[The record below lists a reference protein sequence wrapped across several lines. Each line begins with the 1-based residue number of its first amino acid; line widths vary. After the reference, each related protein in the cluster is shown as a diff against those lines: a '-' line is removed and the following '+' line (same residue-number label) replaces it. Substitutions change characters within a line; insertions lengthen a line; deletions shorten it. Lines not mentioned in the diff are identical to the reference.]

1 VLTTASAAAVVVAA
15 LLGARAVGPRGRW
28 VVLLAASYGLYATAA
43 PYLPLVLAAVTLL
56 SFHAGRILEGG
67 AETPR
72 SRAWLLGGVAA
83 ALGAL
88 AVLKYTGF
96 LGGILASAAGLAG
109 GGPAR
114 AVANPFVHVGVSYW
128 ALQVISYLLDVSQG
142 VVPAERHL
150 GRFALYLAFFP
161 KLVQGP
167 IERPGRLLP
176 QLEAAPAPT
185 GADLSAAFPLVVWG
199 AFQKF
204 AVADR
209 LGAPVDAVFA
219 APASYPGISAFL
231 AVYLFAAQ
239 LYFDFAGYTC
249 IAIGVARAFGIR
261 LSPNFDAPYLATSI
275 AEFWRRWHMTFSSWI
290 LDYVFKPVQLGLRR
304 WRTWG
309 TPVALLVAFS
319 FSGLWH
325 GPTWGFVAWGVLHG
339 VYLSAAV
346 LLARP
351 AKRLRDAVGL
361 SGSPLLRPLQI
372 LATFHLVCVAWV
384 LFRAASLRDAA
395 TLLAGAVAGLPAS
408 LGAAVHGGAGHV
420 LLLDQ
425 GARGVGSAAALAAL
439 ATFLPRVF
447 PELSPRTPAPAP
459 AGSWRFPLTRSVAY
473 AAMLYVVLF
482 VGASTQS
489 FIYARF

>member
-1 VLTTASAAAVVVAA
+1 MTSASAAAVTVAA
-15 LLGARAVGPRGRW
+15 LLLTRAVGPRGRW
-28 VVLLAASYGLYATAA
+28 GVLLVASYALYATAA
-43 PYLPLVLAAVTLL
+43 PYLPLVLAAVTVL
-56 SFHAGRILEGG
+56 SFRAALVLEPDPD
-67 AETPR
+67 APR
-72 SRAWLLGGVAA
+72 ARAWLLGGVAA
-83 ALGAL
+83 ALVAL

-96 LGGILASAAGLAG
+96 LGGIVASAVALAG

-114 AVANPFVHVGVSYW
+114 AVANPFLHVGVSYW
-128 ALQVISYLLDVSQG
+128 ALQVIAYLVDVSQG

-150 GRFALYLAFFP
+150 GRYALYLSFFP

-167 IERPGRLLP
+167 IERPARLLP
-176 QLEAAPAPT
+176 QLAAAPTPT
-185 GADLSAAFPLVVWG
+185 LADLAAAFPLVVWG
-199 AFQKF
+199 AFQKY

-219 APASYPGISAFL
+219 DPARYPGIPAVL
-231 AVYLFAAQ
+231 ATYLFAAQ

-261 LSPNFDAPYLATSI
+261 LSPNFDAPYLATSV

-309 TPVALLVAFS
+309 TPVALLLAFS

-339 VYLSAAV
+339 VYLSTAV

-351 AKRLRDAVGL
+351 VKRLRDAVGL
-361 SGSPLLRPLQI
+361 SRSPALRPLQI
-372 LATFHLVCVAWV
+372 LATFHLVCAAWV
-384 LFRAASLRDAA
+384 LFRAASPRDALA
-395 TLLAGAVAGLPAS
+395 LLGGAVTGLADSAS
-408 LGAAVHGGAGHV
+408 ALPGGADHV
-420 LLLDQ
+420 LFLDQ
-425 GARGVGSAAALAAL
+425 GRGRLGLALALMAI
-439 ATFLPRVF
+439 ATFLPRLL
-447 PELSPRTPAPAP
+447 PELSPRNVPAAP
-459 AGSWRFPLTRSVAY
+459 AGSWRLPLTRSVAY
-473 AAMLYVVLF
+473 AAMLYFVLF

>member
-1 VLTTASAAAVVVAA
+1 MLTSATAIGVVLAA
-15 LLGARAVGPRGRW
+15 LLGARVAGPRGRW
-28 VVLLAASYGLYATAA
+28 VVLLVASYALYATAA
-43 PYLPLVLAAVTLL
+43 PYLPLVLAAITLL
-56 SFHAGRILEGG
+56 CFQAGRVLEAGVDTG
-67 AETPR
+67 R
-72 SRAWLLGGVAA
+72 GRAWLLGGVAA
-83 ALGAL
+83 ALVAL

-96 LGGILASAAGLAG
+96 LGGILASAVALASG
-109 GGPAR
+109 APAR
-114 AVANPFVHVGVSYW
+114 AVTNPFVHVGVSYW
-128 ALQVISYLLDVSQG
+128 ALQAISYLLDVSQG

-176 QLEAAPAPT
+176 QLAAAPAPT
-185 GADLSAAFPLVVWG
+185 LADLGAAFPLVVWG

-209 LGAPVDAVFA
+209 LAAPVDVVFA
-219 APASYPGISAFL
+219 DPARFPGISALL
-231 AVYLFAAQ
+231 ATYLFAAQ

-261 LSPNFDAPYLATSI
+261 LSPNFDAPYLATSV

-361 SGSPLLRPLQI
+361 SRSPLLRPLQI
-372 LATFHLVCVAWV
+372 LATFHLVCAAWV
-384 LFRAASLRDAA
+384 LFRAATLRDAV
-395 TLLAGAVAGLPAS
+395 TLLAGALTGLPAS
-408 LGAAVHGGAGHV
+408 LAAAASGRAGHV

-425 GARGVGSAAALAAL
+425 GARGLGLAVALAAL
-439 ATFLPRVF
+439 ATVLPRLF
-447 PELSPRTPAPAP
+447 PELSPLRPPPAP
-459 AGSWRFPLTRSVAY
+459 GRSWSFPLGRSVAY
-473 AAMLYVVLF
+473 AAMLYLVLF